1 MFTLVPGVVQMLP
14 LLITIAAG
22 LAGYFL
28 ARNFVRSRLR
38 FVDAVYSPVTPL
50 LVGAAA
56 AIIAWPLALLPFL
69 KVATAVVFGVG
80 VGLGTASG
88 ARILR
93 RGNTHQRLTP

>member
-1 MFTLVPGVVQMLP
+1 MLP

-22 LAGYFL
+22 ITGYLL
-28 ARNFVRSRLR
+28 ARNFVRNRLR
-38 FVDAVYSPVTPL
+38 FVDAVYSPLTPFL
-50 LVGAAA
+50 AGFAA
-56 AIIAWPLALLPFL
+56 AIIAWPLALLPLL

-93 RGNTHQRLTP
+93 RGDGHQRLTP